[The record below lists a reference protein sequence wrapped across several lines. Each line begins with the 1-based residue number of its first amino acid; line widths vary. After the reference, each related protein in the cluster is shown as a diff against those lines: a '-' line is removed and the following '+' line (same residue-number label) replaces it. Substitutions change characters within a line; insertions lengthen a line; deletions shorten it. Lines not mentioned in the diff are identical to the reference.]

1 VNIVEKAAEVIA
13 PGWRR
18 AARGMVFALALSG
31 ALGGCT
37 FTPWHSSKTNDDA
50 GHTQVATTPSGGPK
64 ENVPPLLP
72 PGPSVPVVS
81 SAALSSDAQP
91 GYYRVKPG
99 DTLYRIAATHG
110 QHAADIANWNRL
122 PASGQVR
129 VGQLL
134 RIAPPVASPPPVA
147 ATRTPV
153 AEAAAATANNHGKA
167 RFVWP
172 ISGTVTVPF
181 AAGKSKG
188 VVIEG
193 AAGQPVKAVAAGR
206 VVYAGNGIKA
216 YGQLVIVR
224 HDARLLTAY
233 GRNGKLLVKEGQTV
247 KQGEVIAQSGTDRA
261 GKASLVFEVRENGK
275 PVNPVAQLPD

>member
-1 VNIVEKAAEVIA
+1 VNIAEKAANVSA
-13 PGWRR
+13 
-18 AARGMVFALALSG
+18 AARRCVAFALASSVA
-31 ALGGCT
+31 ALAGCT
-37 FTPWHSSKTNDDA
+37 FTPWHSLKATGD
-50 GHTQVATTPSGGPK
+50 TTPTQAATKSSDAPK
-64 ENVPPLLP
+64 QNVPPLLP
-72 PGPSVPVVS
+72 PGPSLPVAT
-81 SAALSSDAQP
+81 SAASSDVQP

-99 DTLYRIAATHG
+99 DTLYRIAASHS
-110 QHAADIANWNRL
+110 QRVADIANWNKL

-134 RIAPPVASPPPVA
+134 RVAPPVSGPSPVA
-147 ATRTPV
+147 AHAPAGT
-153 AEAAAATANNHGKA
+153 HGKA

-172 ISGTVTVPF
+172 INGTVTAPF
-181 AAGKSKG
+181 ATGKSKG

-193 AAGQPVKAVAAGR
+193 AAGQSVKAAAAGR
-206 VVYAGNGIKA
+206 VVYAGSGIKT

-224 HDARLLTAY
+224 HDARLVTAY

-275 PVNPVAQLPD
+275 PVDPVAQLPE